1 MHTTAVLH
9 THVDTFFS
17 IDLDTCAE
25 LNVVDIEFVKRHN
38 LLWIGN
44 ESPRIR
50 FMDSHFAKVFGVY
63 QVPVSLTDPH
73 GCTRKALIP
82 CTAVQRNSL
91 LDDSPVI
98 LGMPA
103 LSQLGI
109 LLFPQ
114 TQSWWFVQETDVV
127 KLTNPKK
134 FLKQCRREARVFAVL
149 IHPNAPTALFPD
161 EEEAKTP
168 RKTDEIPPELMEF
181 KDVMDISNSDIL
193 PSFKPTDHKIDL
205 LPNTTPPVGPI
216 YPLSRNQLLILHNY
230 LEENLAKGRIR
241 PSESPAASPVL
252 FIPKKDGTLR
262 LCVDYRGLNKITVK
276 NRYPLPLI
284 SEILD
289 RAAGAKFFTKLDVK
303 DAYYRIRIRKGDEW
317 KTAFRTRYG
326 LFEYLV
332 MPFGLTNAPATFQS
346 YIHQA
351 LGGLLDEFCIV
362 YLDDILI
369 FSPDRD
375 THTEHIR
382 RVLARLRKAQLYC
395 KPSKCSF
402 YKDQVEFLGYIV
414 NREGIA
420 MDPERIR
427 TIQDWPEPQTFRDVQ
442 VFLGFCNF
450 YRKFIRGYSEIALP
464 LTSLM
469 KGMEAGKKFG
479 DFRLDSE
486 TRAAFQ
492 RLKEEFQHAPIL
504 RHFDPNKS
512 IILETDASDFA
523 MGAVLSQEAED
534 HRKHPVAFWSA
545 KFSGPTKNYSTPD
558 HEMMAIVEA
567 FKHWRHYLEGSR
579 YPITVFSD
587 HNNLQGFMKQ
597 NYLNGRQARWCM
609 YLAGFDFT
617 IKHQAGKRNPAD
629 GPSRRPDYY
638 DEDSSSQMCWL
649 PTIQNKM
656 DNAEKN
662 RQRDAVDSGMKP
674 PSVSGS
680 RIFVYS
686 EDPEDA
692 ELVED
697 GLPQPTMMR
706 KDAEASARLEGIF
719 IPNPS
724 QPLIEVVKNLQQNDS
739 TTQKIKER
747 LTNSR
752 RSARD
757 TVTWHLGL
765 AGELL
770 YQEKLF
776 VPEEQAIKQELLQ
789 RYHDDPLAGH
799 FGSAKTLEL
808 LQRKYYWPRM
818 AADVKEYCKTCHVC
832 QTGKPR
838 RHRVY
843 GSLESLPIPKRPWSE
858 ITMDFIVGFPTVIG
872 PDGLERDAI
881 LVVVDRYTKMCRFFA
896 MNTTMK
902 SQELAELLHR
912 EIELKYGIPDGC
924 VSDRGSVFT
933 SQFWSDLCYL
943 NKVHR
948 KLSTAFHPQTDGQT
962 ERMNQT
968 LIQYLR
974 CYASE
979 HPTIWATILPEA
991 EFVCN
996 NTKSATTQLT
1006 PFQALMGYN
1015 PTMSR
1020 RIEGEAPS
1028 EGAWHPNAQERLV
1041 QLQRIR
1047 TQLEQH
1053 WAEAVA
1059 NQKRYYDAKHQKHE
1073 FRKGQLVLLS
1083 TRNLKLKTSPKF
1095 TPKFIGPFRV
1105 LECVGSLAYR
1115 LALPEKYSRLH
1126 NVFPVSLLEPWHAR
1140 SQEDSQQM
1148 PMPELED
1155 DEEWEVEE
1163 VREEKRI
1170 DGETL
1175 FFIKWKGWPSE
1186 FNQWVPEEDMM
1197 NARRMIDRFRREQ
1210 EQKSRKRKEMA

>member
-1 MHTTAVLH
+1 MQQRMHTTAMLN
-9 THVDTFFS
+9 THVNTHIS
-17 IDLDTCAE
+17 VDLDTCAE
-25 LNVVDIEFVKRHN
+25 LDIVDIDFVRRHK
-38 LLWIGN
+38 LQWIGN
-44 ESPRIR
+44 ESPRVR
-50 FMDSHFAKVFGVY
+50 FMDSHFAKVFGIY
-63 QVPVSLTDPH
+63 QVPLTFTDSH
-73 GCTRKALIP
+73 GCTRTSVIS
-82 CTAVQRNSL
+82 CTAVQRHL
-91 LDDSPVI
+91 VEGDSPVL

-103 LSQLGI
+103 LSKLGI

-114 TQSWWFVQETDVV
+114 AQSWWFVQETDTI

-134 FLKQCRREARVFAVL
+134 FLKQCKQEACVYALLV
-149 IHPNAPTALFPD
+149 HPDVPTALFPD
-161 EEEAKTP
+161 EEETKTS
-168 RKTDEIPPELMEF
+168 RNVEEIPPELQEF
-181 KDVMDISNSDIL
+181 KDVMDITNSDIL
-193 PSFKPTDHKIDL
+193 PSSKPTDHKIDL
-205 LPNTTPPVGPI
+205 LPDTVPPVGPI

-241 PSESPAASPVL
+241 PSESQAASPVL
-252 FIPKKDGTLR
+252 FVPKKDGTLR

-289 RAAGAKFFTKLDVK
+289 RASGAKFFSKLDVK
-303 DAYYRIRIRKGDEW
+303 DAYYRIRIREGDEW

-369 FSPDRD
+369 FSPDRE
-375 THTEHIR
+375 THTQHIR
-382 RVLARLRKAQLYC
+382 QVLARLRKAQLYC

-414 NREGIA
+414 NTEGIA
-420 MDPERIR
+420 MDPERIH
-427 TIQDWPEPQTFRDVQ
+427 TIQEWPEPQTFRDVQ

-450 YRKFIRGYSEIALP
+450 YRKFIRGYSKIALP
-464 LTSLM
+464 LTNLM
-469 KGMEAGKKFG
+469 KGMQEGKKLG
-479 DFRLDSE
+479 NLRLSNG
-486 TRAAFQ
+486 TRTAFQ
-492 RLKEEFQHAPIL
+492 RLKDEFQHAPLL
-504 RHFDPNKS
+504 RHFDPDQP

-523 MGAVLSQEAED
+523 MGAVLSQPAED
-534 HRKHPVAFWSA
+534 NQKHPVAFWSA
-545 KFSGPTKNYSTPD
+545 KFSGSARGYGTPD

-579 YPITVFSD
+579 YSITVFSD

-617 IKHQAGKRNPAD
+617 IKHQPGKRNPAD
-629 GPSRRPDYY
+629 GPSRRPDYH
-638 DEDSSSQMCWL
+638 DEDSSSHMRWL

-656 DNAEKN
+656 DNSARKC
-662 RQRDAVDSGMKP
+662 RRDAVDTGSEP
-674 PSVSGS
+674 PLVLEPPIPV
-680 RIFVYS
+680 RS

-692 ELVED
+692 ALVEN
-697 GLPQPTMMR
+697 GLPQPTVMR
-706 KDAEASARLEGIF
+706 RDAEITARLEGTF
-719 IPNPS
+719 VSDPS
-724 QPLIEVVKNLQQNDS
+724 QPLTEVVKNLQQDDS
-739 TTQKIKER
+739 FTQNIKER
-747 LTNSR
+747 LKNQR

-757 TVTWHLGL
+757 IVTWHLGL

-776 VPEEQAIKQELLQ
+776 VPEEEAIKQELLQ

-818 AADVKEYCKTCHVC
+818 ATDVREYCKTCHVC
-832 QTGKPR
+832 QTEKPR

-843 GSLESLPIPKRPWSE
+843 GSLESLPIPHRPWSE

-872 PDGLERDAI
+872 PNGLERNAI
-881 LVVVDRYTKMCRFFA
+881 LVVVDRYTKMSRFFA
-896 MNTTMK
+896 VNTTMK

-912 EIELKYGIPDGC
+912 EIELKYGIPNGC

-943 NKVHR
+943 NKIHR

-979 HPTIWATILPEA
+979 HPTI
-991 EFVCN
+991 
-996 NTKSATTQLT
+996 
-1006 PFQALMGYN
+1006 
-1015 PTMSR
+1015 
-1020 RIEGEAPS
+1020 
-1028 EGAWHPNAQERLV
+1028 
-1041 QLQRIR
+1041 
-1047 TQLEQH
+1047 
-1053 WAEAVA
+1053 
-1059 NQKRYYDAKHQKHE
+1059 
-1073 FRKGQLVLLS
+1073 
-1083 TRNLKLKTSPKF
+1083 
-1095 TPKFIGPFRV
+1095 
-1105 LECVGSLAYR
+1105 
-1115 LALPEKYSRLH
+1115 
-1126 NVFPVSLLEPWHAR
+1126 
-1140 SQEDSQQM
+1140 
-1148 PMPELED
+1148 
-1155 DEEWEVEE
+1155 
-1163 VREEKRI
+1163 
-1170 DGETL
+1170 
-1175 FFIKWKGWPSE
+1175 
-1186 FNQWVPEEDMM
+1186 
-1197 NARRMIDRFRREQ
+1197 
-1210 EQKSRKRKEMA
+1210 